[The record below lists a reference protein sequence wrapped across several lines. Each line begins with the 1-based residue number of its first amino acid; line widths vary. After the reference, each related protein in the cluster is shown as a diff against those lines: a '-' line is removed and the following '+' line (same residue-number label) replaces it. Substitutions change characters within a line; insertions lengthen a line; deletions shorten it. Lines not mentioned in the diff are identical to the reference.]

1 MERSAIRGRHRR
13 GTEVPDY
20 APLHPGYRMSYNTHP
35 PAGGLAITPRTN
47 RILTAVIF
55 AVLWTAGM
63 LYRAPVLDLQTV
75 GTALVV
81 GVIVAFLVYWL
92 LDKFSGRLRG

>member
-1 MERSAIRGRHRR
+1 
-13 GTEVPDY
+13 
-20 APLHPGYRMSYNTHP
+20 MSYNTHP
-35 PAGGLAITPRTN
+35 PAGGLAITSRTN

-63 LYRAPVLDLQTV
+63 LYRATVLDLQTV
-75 GTALVV
+75 ATALVV

-92 LDKFSGRLRG
+92 LATFSGRLKG

>member
-55 AVLWTAGM
+55 AVLWTDYATLVGIVRQAVSDLPAGEQRQI
-63 LYRAPVLDLQTV
+63 LYE
-75 GTALVV
+75 TAAKLY
-81 GVIVAFLVYWL
+81 GL
-92 LDKFSGRLRG
+92 

>member
-1 MERSAIRGRHRR
+1 LNWC
-13 GTEVPDY
+13 T
-20 APLHPGYRMSYNTHP
+20 LTQTL
-35 PAGGLAITPRTN
+35 GGLAITPRTN

-63 LYRAPVLDLQTV
+63 LYRAPVLDVQTV
-75 GTALVV
+75 VTALAI

-92 LDKFSGRLRG
+92 LATFSGRLKG

>member
-1 MERSAIRGRHRR
+1 LA
-13 GTEVPDY
+13 Y
-20 APLHPGYRMSYNTHP
+20 THP

-55 AVLWTAGM
+55 AVLWSGGM
-63 LYRAPVLDLQTV
+63 LWRATTLDLQTIV
-75 GTALVV
+75 TALVI

-92 LDKFSGRLRG
+92 LDKFGGRLRG